1 MHVRNCNLTNFAPL
15 TEIYAIWP
23 IITAHLECDSETEQ
37 NIWTRIYKGIELTLL
52 FQALVGT
59 FPSITTVLTDRA
71 LEACQI
77 LSHHLTKEI

>member
-1 MHVRNCNLTNFAPL
+1 MNPKLHRMLGL
-15 TEIYAIWP
+15 GS
-23 IITAHLECDSETEQ
+23 ITIA
-37 NIWTRIYKGIELTLL
+37 ELTSL

-59 FPSITTVLTDRA
+59 FPSVTTLLTDRA